1 MLLSGPER
9 SWKQSKKFDAAES
22 AWQNRRMKTE
32 AQILQLGRQ
41 LADLLLEEV
50 MAEHPDY
57 SLEQAKKAAA
67 AKLRYLVA
75 EGLLAL

>member
-1 MLLSGPER
+1 
-9 SWKQSKKFDAAES
+9 
-22 AWQNRRMKTE
+22 MKTE

-57 SLEQAKKAAA
+57 TLDQLKKLAA